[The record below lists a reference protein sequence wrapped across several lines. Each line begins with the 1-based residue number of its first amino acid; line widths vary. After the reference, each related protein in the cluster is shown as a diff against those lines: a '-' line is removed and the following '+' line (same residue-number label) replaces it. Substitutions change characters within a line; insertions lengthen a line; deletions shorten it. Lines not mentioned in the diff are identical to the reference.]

1 MGSMYKK
8 LMPFFSK
15 KKTGDIVNELYIN
28 KTITPPVEMI
38 DAYLNELDYE
48 ANKKVIDFIE
58 TKEKKGGINAA
69 EEYILNKAKEL
80 GITKSIDRI
89 RRGGTQKQSAR
100 RLRSSKARK
109 SRKARKARATRRK

>member
-28 KTITPPVEMI
+28 RTTLPPVEMI

-58 TKEKKGGINAA
+58 TKEENGGISDA
-69 EEYILNKAKEL
+69 EALTLDKAKEL
-80 GITKSIDRI
+80 RIRKSLDRI
-89 RRGGTQKQSAR
+89 KGGGTQKQSAR
-100 RLRSSKARK
+100 RRRSSKA
-109 SRKARKARATRRK
+109 RKARKARATRRK